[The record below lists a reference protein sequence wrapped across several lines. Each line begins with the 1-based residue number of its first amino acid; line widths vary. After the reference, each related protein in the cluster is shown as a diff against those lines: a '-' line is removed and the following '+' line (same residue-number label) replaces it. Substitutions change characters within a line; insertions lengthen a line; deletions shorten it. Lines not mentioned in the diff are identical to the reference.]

1 MRRATSSAFDAMKLD
16 DIKQILDL
24 VREHDLAE
32 FELEQDGLKVR
43 VRKATAHQQMV
54 MVPSTMQ
61 AAGPIAAHPAPS
73 AGSPGPSA
81 APVEAVPEGVELA
94 VVKSPIVGTLYVAPE
109 PGARPFVEVGDA
121 VRKGQVLCI
130 IEAMKLMNEIEC
142 DCDGE
147 VAAIYVENGQPVQFG
162 DRLFAVKVK

>member
-1 MRRATSSAFDAMKLD
+1 MNLD
-16 DIKQILDL
+16 DVKKILTL

-43 VRKATAHQQMV
+43 IRKATVATQVAMAPTL
-54 MVPSTMQ
+54 VPM
-61 AAGPIAAHPAPS
+61 
-73 AGSPGPSA
+73 A
-81 APVEAVPEGVELA
+81 APAASVGPLAAASPAAVEAAPEGVDLA
-94 VVKSPIVGTLYVAPE
+94 VVKSPIVGTLYMAPE
-109 PGARPFVEVGDA
+109 PGARPFVEIGTQ

-147 VAAIYVENGQPVQFG
+147 VASIYVENGQPVQFG
-162 DRLFAVKVK
+162 DRLFAVRVR